1 MKGKV
6 QFRLQDA
13 THPTAEELLREL
25 FGNTVLEGDFVTH
38 TDDGREAF
46 LVVRVAG
53 VEQPVLLPARKARL
67 CPAGAAT
74 WPEPPADAA
83 GTADEA
89 LVVFP

>member
-6 QFRLQDA
+6 QFWLQDA

-25 FGNTVLEGDFVTH
+25 FGGTVLEGEVIAH

-53 VEQPVLLPARKARL
+53 VEQPVLLPAHKARPR
-67 CPAGAAT
+67 PASAAA
-74 WPEPPADAA
+74 WPEPTADAE